1 MNADRV
7 SGAVLLLFALAAGW
21 EARGLP
27 FGIINAPDSG
37 FFPLSLA
44 VMLAL
49 LSALIVLATWLPE
62 ARATAPPSWQ
72 GGGRVALA
80 VAALVAY
87 VAVLNRLGYP
97 LATVLVMLFYLRGL
111 ERLRWSVS
119 LTFAVVSVVA
129 SYVLFR
135 RLGVPLPA
143 GIMPF

>member
-1 MNADRV
+1 MNTDRV
-7 SGAVLLLFALAAGW
+7 SGGVLLLFAAAAGW
-21 EARGLP
+21 EAWKLP
-27 FGIINAPDSG
+27 FGTINAPDSG

-44 VMLAL
+44 VTLAL

-62 ARATAPPSWQ
+62 ARATTPPSWQ

-87 VAVLNRLGYP
+87 VAALNGLGYP

-119 LTFAVVSVVA
+119 LAFAIVSVVA

-135 RLGVPLPA
+135 WLGVPLPA
-143 GIMPF
+143 GILPF